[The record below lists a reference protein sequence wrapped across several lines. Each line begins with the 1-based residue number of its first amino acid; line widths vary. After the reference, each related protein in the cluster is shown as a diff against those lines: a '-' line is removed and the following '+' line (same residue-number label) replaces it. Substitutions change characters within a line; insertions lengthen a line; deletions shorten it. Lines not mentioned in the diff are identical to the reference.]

1 MHIEKIIGPPG
12 TGKTETLI
20 RRIEAE
26 LAAGI
31 APSRLGYY
39 SFTRA
44 AALVARRRA
53 MDAFS
58 CYSMDDFTHYRTLHS
73 EAFHLLG
80 WSRDAVMTGKPLRQF
95 SRVFGYDLSEAEA
108 GPEERPIVVLRK
120 SRGMYWELPQ
130 WQSPGQPRDRIGIV

>member
-1 MHIEKIIGPPG
+1 MFTEKIIGPPG

-20 RRIEAE
+20 RRIEVK

-53 MDAFS
+53 MDAFP

-73 EAFHLLG
+73 EAFQLLG
-80 WSRDAVMTGKPLRQF
+80 WSREKAGR
-95 SRVFGYDLSEAEA
+95 
-108 GPEERPIVVLRK
+108 GPEERSGNVLGTVAVIK
-120 SRGMYWELPQ
+120 SRKA
-130 WQSPGQPRDRIGIV
+130 